1 MSLIFADRQEA
12 GRMLADLV
20 AQQLAADPAQGK
32 PLVLALP
39 RGGVP
44 VAYEV
49 AAALSATLDVVVV
62 RKLGV
67 PGNEELA
74 LGAIASGGLRVLNAG
89 VLDTLAMPD
98 HRIADIVAREQR
110 ELERRERLYR
120 MGHPAPALRDRTVIL
135 IDDGIATG
143 STMRVAISAMRRQ
156 HVGRVIVAAPVA
168 TRTSYLE
175 LREVADEMVTILL
188 PKEFFGVSQFY
199 TDFEQTTD
207 REVITLLTRARQER
221 WQAEAIGSP
230 AVHLS

>member
-1 MSLIFADRQEA
+1 
-12 GRMLADLV
+12 V
-20 AQQLAADPAQGK
+20 T
-32 PLVLALP
+32 VLALP

-49 AAALSATLDVVVV
+49 AIALSAPLDVVMV

-67 PGNEELA
+67 PGDEELA
-74 LGAIASGGLRVLNAG
+74 LGAIASGGMRVLNSS
-89 VLDTLAMPD
+89 VLDTVAVPD
-98 HRIADIVAREQR
+98 HRIAEVVTREQR

-135 IDDGIATG
+135 VDDGIATG
-143 STMRVAISAMRRQ
+143 ATMRVAIAAMRRQ
-156 HVGRVIVAAPVA
+156 HVNRVVVASPVA

-207 REVITLLTRARQER
+207 REVITLLTKARQER
-221 WQAEAIGSP
+221 WHAEAVASP

>member
-1 MSLIFADRQEA
+1 MDA
-12 GRMLADLV
+12 GRLLGVKLAKYAGHPEV
-20 AQQLAADPAQGK
+20 T
-32 PLVLALP
+32 VLALP

-49 AAALSATLDVVVV
+49 AIALSAPLDVVMV

-67 PGNEELA
+67 PGDEELA
-74 LGAIASGGLRVLNAG
+74 LGAIASGGMRVLNSA
-89 VLDTLAMPD
+89 VLDTVAVPD
-98 HRIADIVAREQR
+98 HRIAEVVTREQR

-120 MGHPAPALRDRTVIL
+120 MGHPAPVLRDRTVIL
-135 IDDGIATG
+135 VDDGIATG
-143 STMRVAISAMRRQ
+143 ATMRVAIAAMRRQ
-156 HVGRVIVAAPVA
+156 HVNRVVVASPLA

-188 PKEFFGVSQFY
+188 PKEFFGVDQFY

-221 WQAEAIGSP
+221 WHAEAVGSP

>member
-1 MSLIFADRQEA
+1 MHGNFFNRMDA
-12 GRMLADLV
+12 GRLLGVKLAKYAGHPDV
-20 AQQLAADPAQGK
+20 M
-32 PLVLALP
+32 VLALP

-49 AAALSATLDVVVV
+49 AVALTAPLDVVVV

-67 PGNEELA
+67 PGDEELA
-74 LGAIASGGLRVLNAG
+74 LGAIASGGMKVLNSA
-89 VLDTLAMPD
+89 VLDTIAVPD
-98 HRIADIVAREQR
+98 HKIAEVVTREQR

-120 MGHPAPALRDRTVIL
+120 MGHPAPTLRDRTVIL
-135 IDDGIATG
+135 VDDGIATG
-143 STMRVAISAMRRQ
+143 STMKVAIAAMRRQ
-156 HVGRVIVAAPVA
+156 HVARVVVAAPVA

-188 PKEFFGVSQFY
+188 PKEFTGVSQFY
-199 TDFEQTTD
+199 TDFEQSSD

-221 WQAEAIGSP
+221 WHAEAVGSP

>member
-1 MSLIFADRQEA
+1 MDA
-12 GRMLADLV
+12 GRLLGV
-20 AQQLAADPAQGK
+20 KLGK
-32 PLVLALP
+32 YAGHPDVTVLALP

-49 AAALSATLDVVVV
+49 AIALSAPLDVVMV

-67 PGNEELA
+67 PGDEELA
-74 LGAIASGGLRVLNAG
+74 LGAIASGGMRVLNSS
-89 VLDTLAMPD
+89 VLDTVAVSD
-98 HRIADIVAREQR
+98 HRIAEVVTREQR

-135 IDDGIATG
+135 VDDGIATG
-143 STMRVAISAMRRQ
+143 ATMRVAIAAMRRQ
-156 HVGRVIVAAPVA
+156 HVNRVVVASPVA

-207 REVITLLTRARQER
+207 REVITLLTKARQER
-221 WQAEAIGSP
+221 WHAEAVGSP